1 MARTGT
7 SWPTPV
13 VVVAVSSHLTFCP
26 SDGSANSSNA
36 SKGKVTLTSLSRCL
50 KLDSIVMTLIA
61 GVLFAM
67 AVALSITEA
76 VVEKDW
82 PSHTFRFVLIF
93 GTLFFI
99 WLSL

>member
-1 MARTGT
+1 LTG
-7 SWPTPV
+7 
-13 VVVAVSSHLTFCP
+13 
-26 SDGSANSSNA
+26 
-36 SKGKVTLTSLSRCL
+36 LSRCL
-50 KLDSIVMTLIA
+50 KLDNIVMTLIA

-99 WLSL
+99 WLAM